1 MKSIFITGT
10 SRGLGRSIAKV
21 FLEKNYNV
29 IGLSR
34 NSSSLQ
40 EEYSNNYYHIFCDL
54 FQIESIINIIKDFF
68 SNSLLK
74 SNEIEILILNSGVL
88 GTIKEIH
95 KTSMEEIEK
104 IMKVNVWS
112 NKILLD
118 TLFELEKEGK
128 VQNLKYVLAISSGA
142 SIKGDKGWSAYALSK
157 AALNMLIKL
166 YSNEFPEKKMI
177 SLAPGLV
184 LTAMQD
190 EIYNQNIDL
199 EKFPSFKRLIDA
211 RKNQQMP
218 TPDEVAKKI
227 YENWDKIFSFDSGS
241 YVDLRNL

>member
-10 SRGLGRSIAKV
+10 SRGLGKAIAKV

-40 EEYSNNYYHIFCDL
+40 KEYSDHYFHIFCDL
-54 FQIESIINIIKDFF
+54 YQIENIKNILKEFF
-68 SNSLLK
+68 SNSILK
-74 SNEIEILILNSGVL
+74 SNEIEILILNSGIL
-88 GTIKEIH
+88 GNIKEMH
-95 KTSMEEIEK
+95 KTSMEEIETV
-104 IMKVNVWS
+104 MKVNVWS

-118 TLFELEKEGK
+118 TLFELEQEGK

-157 AALNMLIKL
+157 AALNMLIKI

-184 LTAMQD
+184 LTAMQE
-190 EIYNQNIDL
+190 EIYNLNIDL

-218 TPDEVAKKI
+218 TADEVAIKI
-227 YENWDKIFSFDSGS
+227 YENWDKIFSFESGS
-241 YVDLRNL
+241 YIDLRNL